1 MLFLINVVYHIND
14 LIHEDDDIYV
24 ERIDPLP
31 KLIHSIQIFSSEKVP
46 RFDLP
51 LENYFHHPKFVK
63 FHLVFFQLNPNNQ
76 YYQKNQFFSML
87 IFL

>member
-1 MLFLINVVYHIND
+1 
-14 LIHEDDDIYV
+14 
-24 ERIDPLP
+24 
-31 KLIHSIQIFSSEKVP
+31 
-46 RFDLP
+46 